1 MLKMKKASNQDKVSK
16 CQNPIS
22 IISFIKTN
30 PINAIKTGIDTITKW
45 TWTYRVGTFGIKY
58 TIPLI
63 TANTIEIKNNVNK
76 YVISFAP
83 FLTKAIKKA
92 DNVKQII

>member
-16 CQNPIS
+16 CQNPIF

-45 TWTYRVGTFGIKY
+45 T
-58 TIPLI
+58 
-63 TANTIEIKNNVNK
+63 
-76 YVISFAP
+76 
-83 FLTKAIKKA
+83 
-92 DNVKQII
+92 